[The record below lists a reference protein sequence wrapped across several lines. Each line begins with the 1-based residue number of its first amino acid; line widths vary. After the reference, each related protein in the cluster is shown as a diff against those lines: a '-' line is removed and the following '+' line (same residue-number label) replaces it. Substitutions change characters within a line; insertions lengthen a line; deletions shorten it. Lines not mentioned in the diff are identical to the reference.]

1 MGIVAD
7 IENHGRAPRQDLET
21 PWQRHARQALTNC
34 LGRHWQ
40 TLTQCLERGQCR
52 RGIEQLIRAPQGG
65 IGQPPPAHDP
75 TTIRP
80 LLTISGIIEIDA
92 KTPEVGADRTRMRQ
106 HRGRWERISNDR
118 RALGSKDM
126 CLFKANRLPIGAKP
140 RGMVQI
146 DTSQDRTVCVDP
158 IDGVQAPAQAHFQ
171 NNRIKLGVFEHAQD
185 GKGRKFEI
193 GQLAVNLHTGRFD
206 CAKLLDQLLSADR
219 HATYARALGKV
230 QKMWT
235 GVQPDAKARSK

>member
-1 MGIVAD
+1 
-7 IENHGRAPRQDLET
+7 
-21 PWQRHARQALTNC
+21 
-34 LGRHWQ
+34 
-40 TLTQCLERGQCR
+40 
-52 RGIEQLIRAPQGG
+52 
-65 IGQPPPAHDP
+65 
-75 TTIRP
+75 
-80 LLTISGIIEIDA
+80 
-92 KTPEVGADRTRMRQ
+92 MRQ

-158 IDGVQAPAQAHFQ
+158 IDSVQSPAQSHFQ
-171 NNRIKLGVFEHAQD
+171 NDRIELGVFEHAQD

-206 CAKLLDQLLSADR
+206 FAQLKHFDRQTGGGPSGQFRYKINKDGQPAKRGNEALPTAEFNALLAQVEASLRRLGADIFAGDIRVAPVRLSASECACDR
-219 HATYARALGKV
+219 CEFRPICRFDP
-230 QKMWT
+230 WT
-235 GVQPDAKARSK
+235 EPFRKLSGDSETEEGPA